1 MRRDRS
7 PSWLIAVATVAITIA
22 ALAHVWVRLQMLSI
36 GYDISRETQWRH
48 ELGEQNQRLTLEL
61 RTRMDLS
68 VVEQRG
74 ARRAQDGAAR
84 PAADPRGEAV
94 SDKARYAPSRWV
106 KARLYLCAGLIGCC
120 FGALCWRAYV
130 LQVREAE
137 KLRTMA
143 EDQYLK
149 DVELPPQRGRILDRN
164 GVELAASTEVDS
176 VHVNARMLIAA
187 DRVSETARALA
198 DALGLDRRELEKKLK
213 ARRYFTWVKRRI
225 SPDEA
230 RAVRELGLP
239 GVYLD
244 REPRRYYPNRGL
256 AGPLLG
262 WAGLDGVGQEGIE
275 LEYERYLRGARAQ
288 LAGLRDALGRAV
300 LIGGIG
306 DGADTAGHD
315 LYTTIDRY
323 IQFRLEQAL
332 EKGVAAHH
340 AKAGVA
346 VALDPSNGEIL
357 AMAAVPSLNPNEPEG
372 ARERGARNRAVTDP
386 FEPGSTMKTFAIAG
400 ALESGAIR
408 VDENW
413 WCENGHYSVGGH
425 VTIHDDEPIG
435 DVTTAGVLAKSS
447 NICAAKIA
455 AREGRDKLHEILLR
469 FGFGQHTGV
478 DLPGERAGQVR
489 SAERMGPVETATMS
503 FGQGL
508 TATPLQIAAAYA
520 AIANGGTL
528 YRPHV
533 MRRVVSPDG
542 QTVQEGPVVGRR
554 VISPELAETM
564 RELLHGVTQKGG
576 TAQKLS
582 VPGYLFAGKTGTA
595 QKVDPATR
603 HYSPTNWVASFVGF
617 APYRAPRVVLFVM
630 VDEPYGSHHGS
641 DVAGPIWR
649 DVMID
654 ALRWLGVPPTE
665 PLVATN
671 DAGGADGAK
680 KPVKPAPPPPTI
692 DEPEDASEAQP
703 VVEEQDDGRPRREVP
718 DFAGMSM
725 AEALQAAR
733 RAGVRLEIVGSGLA
747 TGQSPGPGALR
758 HGAVCTVSFTPPG

>member
-1 MRRDRS
+1 
-7 PSWLIAVATVAITIA
+7 
-22 ALAHVWVRLQMLSI
+22 
-36 GYDISRETQWRH
+36 
-48 ELGEQNQRLTLEL
+48 
-61 RTRMDLS
+61 
-68 VVEQRG
+68 
-74 ARRAQDGAAR
+74 
-84 PAADPRGEAV
+84 
-94 SDKARYAPSRWV
+94 
-106 KARLYLCAGLIGCC
+106 
-120 FGALCWRAYV
+120 
-130 LQVREAE
+130 
-137 KLRTMA
+137 
-143 EDQYLK
+143 
-149 DVELPPQRGRILDRN
+149 
-164 GVELAASTEVDS
+164 
-176 VHVNARMLIAA
+176 
-187 DRVSETARALA
+187 VSETARALA
-198 DALGLDRRELEKKLK
+198 DVLQLDRRELEKKLH

-225 SPDEA
+225 SPEEA
-230 RAVRELGLP
+230 RAVRELQLP

-244 REPRRYYPNRGL
+244 REPRRYYPNRAL

-262 WAGLDGVGQEGIE
+262 WAGLDAVGQEGIE

-306 DGADTAGHD
+306 DNAADTAGHD

-323 IQFRLEQAL
+323 IQFRLERAL

-346 VALDPSNGEIL
+346 VALDPNNGEIL
-357 AMAAVPSLNPNEPEG
+357 AMAAVPSLNPNEPDG

-386 FEPGSTMKTFAIAG
+386 FEPGSTMKTFSIAG
-400 ALESGAIR
+400 ALEAGVVR

-413 WCENGHYSVGGH
+413 WCENGHYSIGGH

-447 NICAAKIA
+447 NICTAKIA
-455 AREGRDKLHEILLR
+455 AREGREKLHEMLLR
-469 FGFGQHTGV
+469 FGFGQRTGV
-478 DLPGERAGQVR
+478 DLPGERAGQIR
-489 SAERMGPVETATMS
+489 SVEHMGPVETATMS

-508 TATPLQIAAAYA
+508 TATPLQIATAYA

-533 MRRVVSPDG
+533 MRRVMSPEG
-542 QTVQEGPVVGRR
+542 QTVQEAQVVGRR

-564 RELLHGVTQKGG
+564 RQLLHGVTQKGG

-603 HYSPTNWVASFVGF
+603 HYSATNWVASFVGF
-617 APYRAPRVVLFVM
+617 APYQSPRMVLYVM

-641 DVAGPIWR
+641 TIAGPIWQ

-654 ALRWLGVPPTE
+654 SLRWLGVPPTE
-665 PLVATN
+665 PLVAAN
-671 DAGGADGAK
+671 DAGDGAAK
-680 KPVKPAPPPPTI
+680 KAKSAAAIAPPTI
-692 DEPEDASEAQP
+692 EEPEDASEPPADAPSGDAQP
-703 VVEEQDDGRPRREVP
+703 VVEESDARPRHEVP

-725 AEALQAAR
+725 AEALVAAK
-733 RAGVRLEIVGSGLA
+733 RAGVRLEIVGSGRA